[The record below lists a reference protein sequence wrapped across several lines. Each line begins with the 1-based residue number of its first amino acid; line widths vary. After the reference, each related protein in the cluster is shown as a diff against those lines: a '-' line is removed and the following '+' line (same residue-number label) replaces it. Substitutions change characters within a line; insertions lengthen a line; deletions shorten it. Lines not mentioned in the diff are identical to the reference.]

1 MLIFKKIKKN
11 KFKQYGFTL
20 VELIVS
26 IAIIAVL
33 TTMAINNFR
42 GSNEKNILDN
52 EAERVASVIRQ
63 MHINSLIGQTVNGER
78 PRSFGFNLQTCVY
91 SGTPTIFC
99 HYTAFA
105 DNEANGTVD
114 YKYDSGDDILQ
125 TITTFDKNIEFTA
138 INVGGSSLDEL
149 NIIFIPPQGSI
160 QFFGSGTDA
169 LTDEEVEI
177 VLHYYNTS
185 YYKRIIVNRI
195 SGQIEIQN

>member
-1 MLIFKKIKKN
+1 MFIFSKIKEN
-11 KFKQYGFTL
+11 RFNQRGFTL
-20 VELIVS
+20 VELMVS
-26 IAIIAVL
+26 ISIIAIL

-78 PRSFGFNLQTCVY
+78 PRSFGFNLQTCIH
-91 SGTPTIFC
+91 SGSPSSC
-99 HYTAFA
+99 HYISFA
-105 DNEANGTVD
+105 DNETTGTVD

-125 TITTFDKNIEFTA
+125 TTTTFDRNIEFTA
-138 INVGGSSLDEL
+138 INVGGSSLDEF
-149 NIIFIPPQGSI
+149 NIVFIPPQGSI
-160 QFFGSGTDA
+160 QFFGSGSDA

-177 VLHYYNTS
+177 VLRYYNTS
-185 YYKRIIVNRI
+185 YYKRIVINRI

>member
-1 MLIFKKIKKN
+1 MFVRKN
-11 KFKQYGFTL
+11 KINRSGFTL

-26 IAIIAVL
+26 ISIIAVL

-42 GSNEKNILDN
+42 GSNEKNILAN

-63 MHINSLIGQTVNGER
+63 MHINSLIGQTVNGAR
-78 PRSFGFNLQTCVY
+78 PRSFGFNLQTCIH
-91 SGTPTIFC
+91 SGTPTIC
-99 HYTAFA
+99 HYISFA
-105 DNEANGTVD
+105 DNETNGTID
-114 YKYDSGDDILQ
+114 YKYDSGDDVLQ

-138 INVGGSSLDEL
+138 INIGGSSLDEL
-149 NIIFIPPQGSI
+149 NIVFIPPQGSI

-177 VLHYYNTS
+177 VLRYHNTS
-185 YYKRIIVNRI
+185 YYKRITVNRI